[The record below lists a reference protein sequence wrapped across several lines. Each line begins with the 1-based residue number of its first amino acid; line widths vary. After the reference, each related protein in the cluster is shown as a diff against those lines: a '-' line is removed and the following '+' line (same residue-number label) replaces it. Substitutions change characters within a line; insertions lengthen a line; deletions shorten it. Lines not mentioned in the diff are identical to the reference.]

1 MALRVSPGARQPIV
15 AGALAALL
23 LGANLASPLY
33 GVYRGLFGFD
43 SLVLTLVF
51 AVYALVLAP
60 SLLFF
65 GELSDR
71 IGRRPVILGGLVVGT
86 IGLALFALATS
97 VAWLFAARI
106 AQGVS
111 VGMAGGAATAALVEL
126 DPHGDRRHAALLA
139 TLAQTVGGAA
149 GPLLTGILAQWFP
162 APRVLAYVVGMAA
175 CILAAVLLLAMPE
188 PGQPRGGAWSMPR
201 PSVPRD
207 IRVAFARVAVTGAS
221 VWAVVA
227 LFFAVV
233 PSFATERI
241 GIGNLAALGAI
252 SAIVLICSS
261 ISQVVSPDTIEPH
274 VSQALGLG
282 LLTTGLV
289 ALVLICS
296 SISQVVSPDTIEPHV
311 SQALGL
317 GLLTTGL
324 AALVLASVTD
334 NAIVLVAASVLAGTG
349 HGLGFLG
356 AQDDLNRIAPP
367 ERRGEINAALYTCIY
382 LGVALPVI
390 GVGVLAD
397 LTTLTTAVVVFAF
410 VTGTAAVSVALWH
423 LAAGRPT
430 AAASLP
436 G

>member
-86 IGLALFALATS
+86 IGLALFVLATS

-175 CILAAVLLLAMPE
+175 CVLAAVLLLAMPE

-289 ALVLICS
+289 ALVL
-296 SISQVVSPDTIEPHV
+296 
-311 SQALGL
+311 
-317 GLLTTGL
+317 
-324 AALVLASVTD
+324 ASVTD

>member
-289 ALVLICS
+289 ALVL
-296 SISQVVSPDTIEPHV
+296 
-311 SQALGL
+311 
-317 GLLTTGL
+317 
-324 AALVLASVTD
+324 ASVTD

>member
-1 MALRVSPGARQPIV
+1 MRFRLSPAARQPVV
-15 AGALAALL
+15 AGALASLL

-33 GVYRGLFGFD
+33 GVYRERFGFN

-60 SLLFF
+60 SLLLF

-71 IGRRPVILGGLVVGT
+71 IGRRPVILGGLVMGT
-86 IGLALFALATS
+86 IALGLFAAATG

-126 DPHGDRRHAALLA
+126 DRDGDNRHAALLA

-149 GPLLTGILAQWFP
+149 GPLLTGILAEWLP
-162 APRVLAYVVGMAA
+162 APRVLCYAVGMAG
-175 CILAAVLLLAMPE
+175 CVTAALLLLAMPE
-188 PGQPRGGAWSMPR
+188 PGRPRGGVWSVPR
-201 PSVPRD
+201 PSVPQD
-207 IRVAFARVAVTGAS
+207 IRRAFVRVAVTGAA

-227 LFFAVV
+227 LFFSVV

-241 GIGNLAALGAI
+241 GTHDLALLGAI
-252 SAIVLICSS
+252 SSIVLICSS
-261 ISQVVSPDTIEPH
+261 VSQVASRGSVEPH
-274 VSQALGLG
+274 IAQAWGLG
-282 LLTTGLV
+282 LLAAGLM
-289 ALVLICS
+289 
-296 SISQVVSPDTIEPHV
+296 
-311 SQALGL
+311 
-317 GLLTTGL
+317 
-324 AALVLASVTD
+324 ALVLASATD
-334 NAIVLVAASVLAGTG
+334 SVILLIAASVLAGTG

-356 AQDDLNRIAPP
+356 AQDDLNRLAPP

-382 LGVALPVI
+382 LGIAFPVI

-410 VTGTAAVSVALWH
+410 ATGSAAVSVAAWH
-423 LAAGRPT
+423 VSAGRTEPRVR
-430 AAASLP
+430 
-436 G
+436 

>member
-149 GPLLTGILAQWFP
+149 GPLLTGILAQSFP

-289 ALVLICS
+289 ALVL
-296 SISQVVSPDTIEPHV
+296 
-311 SQALGL
+311 
-317 GLLTTGL
+317 
-324 AALVLASVTD
+324 ASVTD
-334 NAIVLVAASVLAGTG
+334 SAIVLVAASVLAGTG

>member
-1 MALRVSPGARQPIV
+1 MALRLSPGARQPVV

-33 GVYRGLFGFD
+33 GVYRDRFGFN

-71 IGRRPVILGGLVVGT
+71 IGRRPVILGGLVMGT
-86 IGLALFALATS
+86 IGLGLFAVATS

-126 DPHGDRRHAALLA
+126 DPEGDRRHAALLA

-149 GPLLTGILAQWFP
+149 GPLLTGILAQWLL

-175 CILAAVLLLAMPE
+175 CILAAALLLAMPE
-188 PGQPRGGAWSMPR
+188 PGQPRGGAWSVPR

-241 GIGNLAALGAI
+241 GIGSLAALGAI
-252 SAIVLICSS
+252 SSIVLICSS
-261 ISQVVSPDTIEPH
+261 IAQVASPGSMEPH

-282 LLTTGLV
+282 LLT
-289 ALVLICS
+289 A
-296 SISQVVSPDTIEPHV
+296 
-311 SQALGL
+311 
-317 GLLTTGL
+317 GL

-334 NAIVLVAASVLAGTG
+334 NAIVLLAASVLAGTG

-410 VTGTAAVSVALWH
+410 VTGTAAISVALWH
-423 LAAGRPT
+423 LAAGRPAAT
-430 AAASLP
+430 ASQP

>member
-175 CILAAVLLLAMPE
+175 CILAAALLLAMPE

-289 ALVLICS
+289 ALVL
-296 SISQVVSPDTIEPHV
+296 
-311 SQALGL
+311 
-317 GLLTTGL
+317 
-324 AALVLASVTD
+324 ASVTD

>member
-1 MALRVSPGARQPIV
+1 MALRLSPGARQRVV

-33 GVYRGLFGFD
+33 GVYRDRFGFD

-71 IGRRPVILGGLVVGT
+71 IGRRPVILGGLVAGT
-86 IGLALFALATS
+86 IGLGLFAVATN

-126 DPHGDRRHAALLA
+126 DPEGDRRHAALLA

-149 GPLLTGILAQWFP
+149 GPLLTGILAQWLP
-162 APRVLAYVVGMAA
+162 APRVLAYVVGMVA
-175 CILAAVLLLAMPE
+175 CILAAVLLLTMPE
-188 PGQPRGGAWSMPR
+188 PGQPRGGAWSIPR

-252 SAIVLICSS
+252 SSIVLICSS
-261 ISQVVSPDTIEPH
+261 ISQVASPGSMDPH
-274 VSQALGLG
+274 VAQALGLG
-282 LLTTGLV
+282 LLT
-289 ALVLICS
+289 A
-296 SISQVVSPDTIEPHV
+296 
-311 SQALGL
+311 
-317 GLLTTGL
+317 GL

-423 LAAGRPT
+423 LVAGRPAAT
-430 AAASLP
+430 ASQP

>member
-175 CILAAVLLLAMPE
+175 CVLAAVLLLAMPE

-289 ALVLICS
+289 ALVL
-296 SISQVVSPDTIEPHV
+296 
-311 SQALGL
+311 
-317 GLLTTGL
+317 
-324 AALVLASVTD
+324 ASVTD

>member
-162 APRVLAYVVGMAA
+162 APRVLAYVAGMAA
-175 CILAAVLLLAMPE
+175 CVLAAVLLLAMPE

-289 ALVLICS
+289 ALVL
-296 SISQVVSPDTIEPHV
+296 
-311 SQALGL
+311 
-317 GLLTTGL
+317 
-324 AALVLASVTD
+324 ASVTD
-334 NAIVLVAASVLAGTG
+334 SAIVLVAASVLAGTG

-397 LTTLTTAVVVFAF
+397 LPTLTTAVVVFAF

>member
-175 CILAAVLLLAMPE
+175 CILAAALLLAMPE

-252 SAIVLICSS
+252 SAI
-261 ISQVVSPDTIEPH
+261 
-274 VSQALGLG
+274 
-282 LLTTGLV
+282 
-289 ALVLICS
+289 VLICS

>member
-1 MALRVSPGARQPIV
+1 MQLRVSPGARQPVV

-33 GVYRGLFGFD
+33 GVYRDRFGFN

-51 AVYALVLAP
+51 AIYALVLAA
-60 SLLFF
+60 SLLLF

-71 IGRRPVILGGLVVGT
+71 IGRRPVILGGLVMGT
-86 IGLALFALATS
+86 IGLGLFAVATS

-126 DPHGDRRHAALLA
+126 DPEGDRRHAALLA

-149 GPLLTGILAQWFP
+149 GPLLTGILAQWLP
-162 APRVLAYVVGMAA
+162 APRVLAYVVGMVS

-188 PGQPRGGAWSMPR
+188 PGQPRGGVWSMPW

-207 IRVAFARVAVTGAS
+207 IRAAFARVAVTGAS

-233 PSFATERI
+233 PSFATQRI

-252 SAIVLICSS
+252 SSIVLISS
-261 ISQVVSPDTIEPH
+261 SVSQVASRDSLEPH
-274 VSQALGLG
+274 IAQASGLG
-282 LLTTGLV
+282 LVTAGLV
-289 ALVLICS
+289 
-296 SISQVVSPDTIEPHV
+296 
-311 SQALGL
+311 
-317 GLLTTGL
+317 
-324 AALVLASVTD
+324 ALVLASVTD
-334 NAIVLVAASVLAGTG
+334 SAIVLVAASVLAGTG

-410 VTGTAAVSVALWH
+410 VTGAAAVSVALWH
-423 LAAGRPT
+423 VASGRSP
-430 AAASLP
+430 APASV
-436 G
+436 GG

>member
-86 IGLALFALATS
+86 IGLALFVLATS

-149 GPLLTGILAQWFP
+149 GPLLTGILAQSFP

-252 SAIVLICSS
+252 SAI
-261 ISQVVSPDTIEPH
+261 
-274 VSQALGLG
+274 
-282 LLTTGLV
+282 
-289 ALVLICS
+289 VLICS